1 MKDHSKTR
9 SGNLPASPASCS
21 GAKLTASSA
30 ADAKGHLPLEKH
42 SQDIYQAIIA
52 RRKRRSEKIGKR
64 NKKKLLY
71 EKKNDK
77 TN

>member
-1 MKDHSKTR
+1 MIDHSKTR
-9 SGNLPASPASCS
+9 SGNLLASPASYS
-21 GAKLTASSA
+21 GVKLTSLSA
-30 ADAKGHLPLEKH
+30 ADANGRLPLEKH
-42 SQDIYQAIIA
+42 SQDIYQVIIA